1 MALLSGSLGVSIGD
15 TCVVSSKKLKK
26 NYGIGMW
33 TENKWNIRAKK
44 RPKRSE
50 TFLQGQK
57 WILSKIKDY

>member
-15 TCVVSSKKLKK
+15 TCVVSSKKLK

-44 RPKRSE
+44 KAKEVRDISTRS
-50 TFLQGQK
+50 K
-57 WILSKIKDY
+57 MDIIKN